1 MNDSREDCVLESAGR
16 VLRQLSPVRQKH
28 ALIKLIENG
37 EHHDLLAL
45 AYPDAA
51 RLEAMSMLLCL
62 TTSSWNYGSWSTKS
76 SGYDDWSLCFYHQ
89 RKTQHGRLHMQPLR
103 C

>member
-1 MNDSREDCVLESAGR
+1 MTDSREDCVLESAGR

-45 AYPDAA
+45 EYPDAA
-51 RLEAMSMLLCL
+51 QAGSDEYAAMLDHFELELWELVD
-62 TTSSWNYGSWSTKS
+62 KE
-76 SGYDDWSLCFYHQ
+76 Q
-89 RKTQHGRLHMQPLR
+89 RIR
-103 C
+103 

>member
-16 VLRQLSPVRQKH
+16 VLRQLSPVRQKP

-51 RLEAMSMLLCL
+51 QA
-62 TTSSWNYGSWSTKS
+62 
-76 SGYDDWSLCFYHQ
+76 
-89 RKTQHGRLHMQPLR
+89 
-103 C
+103 